1 MNIMFLSGS
10 TLNSFF
16 IPSLLLLYFLFII
29 IFFPFFLKIIFFL
42 QLIYKCLCVTFR
54 VSIFSNMISM
64 DTVSLILK
72 WEPLRAYMCLIKLL
86 NESLW
91 HHKEKKASP
100 HSRLAT
106 PSIKIIFS
114 LSSQTEGLPLSWNE
128 RARHRQKQ

>member
-10 TLNSFF
+10 TLYSFF
-16 IPSLLLLYFLFII
+16 TSSLFPLYYYIFPLLF
-29 IFFPFFLKIIFFL
+29 KKIFFL

-54 VSIFSNMISM
+54 VSIFSNMMSM

>member
-29 IFFPFFLKIIFFL
+29 IFFPFFLKFFFFL